1 MRFRTFQ
8 IARLFRIPIIIDFT
22 WIPVVL
28 LHVWLASAIYLPR
41 QTGHA
46 FTVTEYYL
54 FGTLMSALLFSS
66 IVAHE
71 LAHAVAA
78 RLEGVR
84 IIDIQLHIFGGWTR
98 LASEPPTPLGEF
110 RIAVAGP
117 SASFVVGLIFFLC
130 LAVVEWLPVF
140 SYRVMLERVFVYLF
154 IGNLVLAMFN
164 LLPGLP
170 LDGGRALR
178 AWLWHRN
185 GDVMAATR
193 TAKKM
198 GTAIAYML
206 SSFGIFSAFWWGDY
220 LTAVWLV
227 IVGFFLRNV
236 AEGDYRQRQKVA
248 KAEADAKAN
257 ANGNENSDAHAKWR
271 VPGTVG
277 EIMSSPPIGV
287 APETSIDDFIEQTLS
302 EHRHTT
308 FPVIKGGRLHG
319 ILSLSRVRP
328 LPQSEWSRVTV
339 KEVMEPVSDAQF
351 VPVRSSIVHAEHKLN
366 GGNLKHLAV
375 VDGEGVVVG
384 YLSGKDLIRS
394 KPRGMS

>member
-8 IARLFRIPIIIDFT
+8 IARLFGIPVIIDFS

-41 QTGHA
+41 QTGHEFSVA
-46 FTVTEYYL
+46 EYYL

-71 LAHAVAA
+71 LAHALAA

-117 SASFVVGLIFFLC
+117 TASFVVGLAFFLC
-130 LAVVEWLPVF
+130 LALVEWLPAF
-140 SYRVMLERVFVYLF
+140 NHRIIFERVFVYLF

-178 AWLWHRN
+178 AWLWHRS

-193 TAKKM
+193 TSKKM

-236 AEGDYRQRQKVA
+236 AEGDYRQRQSV
-248 KAEADAKAN
+248 EKAN
-257 ANGNENSDAHAKWR
+257 ANAPAKDDVELKWR

-277 EIMSSPPIGV
+277 EVMSTPPIGV

-328 LPQSEWSRVTV
+328 VPQSEWSRVAV
-339 KEVMEPVSDAQF
+339 GDLMEPVSEAQF
-351 VPVRSSIVHAEHKLN
+351 VPVRSSISHAEHKLN
-366 GGNLKHLAV
+366 GGSLKHLAV
-375 VDGEGVVVG
+375 VDPDGVVVG
-384 YLSGKDLIRS
+384 YLSGRDLV
-394 KPRGMS
+394 RGKVVKA

>member
-8 IARLFRIPIIIDFT
+8 IARLLGIPVIIDFS

-28 LHVWLASAIYLPR
+28 LHIWLASAIYLPR
-41 QTGHA
+41 QTGHV
-46 FTVTEYYL
+46 FSLTEYYL

-84 IIDIQLHIFGGWTR
+84 IYDIQLHIFGGWTR

-117 SASFVVGLIFFLC
+117 TASFVVGLAFFLC
-130 LAVVEWLPVF
+130 LAVVEWLPAF
-140 SYRVMLERVFVYLF
+140 SYRVIFERVFVYLF

-178 AWLWHRN
+178 AWLWHRT

-193 TAKKM
+193 TAKRM

-236 AEGDYRQRQKVA
+236 AEGDYRHRQSVA
-248 KAEADAKAN
+248 QAN
-257 ANGNENSDAHAKWR
+257 ASADVESSWR
-271 VPGTVG
+271 IPGTVG
-277 EIMSSPPIGV
+277 EIMSMPPIGV

-308 FPVIKGGRLHG
+308 FPVVKGGRLHG

-328 LPQSEWSRVTV
+328 VPQSEWSRVAV
-339 KEVMEPVSDAQF
+339 RDVMEPVSEAQF
-351 VPVRSSIVHAEHKLN
+351 IPVRSSISHAKHKLN
-366 GGNLKHLAV
+366 GGSLKHLAV
-375 VDGEGVVVG
+375 VDADGVVVG
-384 YLSGKDLIRS
+384 YLSARDLVRA
-394 KPRGMS
+394 KEVKA